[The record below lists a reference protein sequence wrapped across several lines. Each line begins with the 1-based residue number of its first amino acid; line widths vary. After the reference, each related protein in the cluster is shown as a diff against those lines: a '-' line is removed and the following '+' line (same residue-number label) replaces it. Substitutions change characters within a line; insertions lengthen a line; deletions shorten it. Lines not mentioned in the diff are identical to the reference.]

1 MTEII
6 VLPDKAFYESY
17 RCNGGKVWYYFLIR
31 AFVFKK
37 IIYLRKN
44 AVYIFPDSKEKII
57 LHEQGHIDGKKH
69 TWFGI
74 MAWHGLFR
82 M

>member
-1 MTEII
+1 
-6 VLPDKAFYESY
+6 LPDKEFFYAY
-17 RCNGGKVWYYFLIR
+17 KRNGGKVWYYFLIR
-31 AFVFKK
+31 AFCFRE
-37 IIYLRKN
+37 IIFLRKN
-44 AVYIFPDSKEKII
+44 AIYIFPNSKTNVIE
-57 LHEQGHIDGKKH
+57 HEQGHIAGKQH

>member
-1 MTEII
+1 MSEII
-6 VLPDKAFYESY
+6 ELESKEFFEEWGEGKLWYLPFIRGYRKGDK
-17 RCNGGKVWYYFLIR
+17 
-31 AFVFKK
+31 
-37 IIYLRKN
+37 IYLRKN
-44 AVYIFPDSKEKII
+44 AVYIFPYSKEKLIA
-57 LHEQGHIDGKKH
+57 HEEGHINGKSH